1 MTEQITIKTEIKPEV
16 LNQAIV
22 IEDQESY
29 EQAGDVLKLCK
40 KKIKDLDEERK
51 TYTSPLDESKKRI
64 MDKFK
69 EVTEPIKDFIGR
81 LEKEMSNWYVLEEKR
96 RADLQQQLEDEAVA
110 NADDENPDVVVPVV
124 QSIKKTKG
132 QISTTSM
139 VAHNTYEIIDE
150 TLIPREYL
158 MPDEKKIG
166 ASIRK
171 GVEVPGVKLIKGF
184 KPTSR

>member
-1 MTEQITIKTEIKPEV
+1 MTEQITIKTEIKQEV
-16 LNQAIV
+16 LDQPIV
-22 IEDQESY
+22 IENQESY

-40 KKIKDLDEERK
+40 KKVKDLDEERK
-51 TYTSPLDESKKRI
+51 TYTAPLDESKKLI
-64 MDKFK
+64 MNKFK
-69 EVTEPIKDFIGR
+69 EVTDPIKDFIER
-81 LEKEMSNWYVLEEKR
+81 LEKEMSKWYVLEEQR
-96 RADLQQQLEDEAVA
+96 RADLQKQLEDEAVA
-110 NADDENPDVVVPVV
+110 SADDENPDVEVPVV

-166 ASIRK
+166 QAIRK
-171 GVEVPGVKLIKGF
+171 GTEIEGIKLIKGF